1 MATSATVNKDGKMT
15 GDITYYTYGN
25 GLLAEESK
33 EDGYLTYHFNNVNRY
48 NFTCL
53 QGWNCAIHQ
62 EIYFEIGST
71 TAVTDEEGKKKY
83 IYELN
88 PSFRR
93 KVD

>member
-33 EDGYLTYHFNNVNRY
+33 EDGYLTYHFNNV
-48 NFTCL
+48 
-53 QGWNCAIHQ
+53 
-62 EIYFEIGST
+62 GST